1 MDRRK
6 FILSAA
12 GTSALTAT
20 GYSFTKNMYPGKNVM
35 EFPSNQNPAGT
46 INGMP
51 LKELR
56 DELQSRLYDEYLP
69 FWDNGGYDKQFGG
82 FICNLDE
89 NGVPVDDNK
98 FIWYQGRA
106 IWVYSF
112 LYNNFGKDKKYL
124 EIAKHTRN
132 FMVKHMFIGDGQ
144 WNELVHGD
152 GKVIK
157 GIEPDSNIYGW
168 LFAANG
174 LAEYYKISG
183 DPEDL
188 RLVKES
194 IQAGVKIY
202 DSPQYQKGTINEGY
216 RIQGHSMI
224 FVRLLSQLLN
234 HQNDDELEKLLN
246 FHVDKII
253 NSFYN
258 PEYRISNEILNHD
271 YSRIKGKEGETF
283 LGHSLETQW
292 MIMHLAIQRKDDVLF
307 KKSKDNFRR
316 YLELGWDHIFDG
328 WGDEEYTVFGNN
340 DHILGTDFSSKSMWS
355 HTEILVGCMLVIE
368 KTGECWAMDYF
379 NMTWEYVKKTFCLGI
394 GAWEQ
399 AVNRFGEPIDREKY
413 GINPMRRGNFHQ
425 PRFLMMA
432 ILSLNRMIDKNI

>member
-1 MDRRK
+1 MKRRN
-6 FILSAA
+6 FLLSATALSAFAIPACTLA
-12 GTSALTAT
+12 GKGSSEKENTN
-20 GYSFTKNMYPGKNVM
+20 KYPGNI
-35 EFPSNQNPAGT
+35 AG
-46 INGMP
+46 IG
-51 LKELR
+51 LKEHR
-56 DELQSRLYDEYLP
+56 NELKSRLYDEYLP
-69 FWDNGGYDKQFGG
+69 FWDNGGYDKQYGG
-82 FICNLDE
+82 FICNLDK
-89 NGVPVDDNK
+89 NGIPVDDSK

-124 EIAKHTRN
+124 EIARHTRD
-132 FMVKHMFIGDGQ
+132 FLVKQMYTGDGK
-144 WNELVHGD
+144 WVELVHKD

-157 GIEPDSNIYGW
+157 GVEPGSNIYGW

-188 RLVKES
+188 RLAKES
-194 IQAGVKIY
+194 ILAGVKAY
-202 DSPQYQKGTINEGY
+202 DSPQYQKGTDNEGY

-224 FVRLLSQLLN
+224 FIRLLSQLLS
-234 HQNDDELEKLLN
+234 HHNDAELEALLN
-246 FHVDKII
+246 FHVDKIM
-253 NSFYN
+253 SCFYK

-271 YSRIKGKEGETF
+271 YSRIKGKEDETF

-292 MIMHLAIQRKDDVLF
+292 MLMHLAIQRKDEELF

-328 WGDEEYTVFGNN
+328 WGDEEYTVFGNDDN
-340 DHILGTDFSSKSMWS
+340 ILGTDFSSKSMWS

-368 KTGECWAMDYF
+368 KTGEYWAMDYYDR
-379 NMTWEYVKKTFCLGI
+379 TWEYVKKTFSRGI

-399 AVNRFGEPIDREKY
+399 AVNRFGEPIDRKKH

-425 PRFLMMA
+425 PRYLMMA
-432 ILSLNRMIDKNI
+432 ILSLDRMIKKNN